1 MQKVKDAEVEQPQIS
16 PFEEVKTMTDIQ
28 ALNILIQAANAAQ
41 GAGAL
46 SVRDSVFVAAAAE
59 LLTKPYVLLKFSAE
73 WCLPCKRIQPL
84 FEKLSNEN

>member
-1 MQKVKDAEVEQPQIS
+1 MQKVKDTEVEQPQTS
-16 PFEEVKTMTDIQ
+16 PFEEVKTMTDTQ

-59 LLTKPYVLLKFSAE
+59 LLTKPFGQNK
-73 WCLPCKRIQPL
+73 K
-84 FEKLSNEN
+84 

>member
-1 MQKVKDAEVEQPQIS
+1 
-16 PFEEVKTMTDIQ
+16 MTDIQ

-59 LLTKPYVLLKFSAE
+59 LLTKPFGQKQ
-73 WCLPCKRIQPL
+73 K
-84 FEKLSNEN
+84 

>member
-1 MQKVKDAEVEQPQIS
+1 MHIEEAPQADPIERTEKLIS
-16 PFEEVKTMTDIQ
+16 PFDEVKSMTEVQ

-59 LLTKPYVLLKFSAE
+59 LLTKP
-73 WCLPCKRIQPL
+73 
-84 FEKLSNEN
+84 FEQKS

>member
-46 SVRDSVFVAAAAE
+46 SVRDSVFVDAAEE
-59 LLTKPYVLLKFSAE
+59 LLTKPFGQKQ
-73 WCLPCKRIQPL
+73 K
-84 FEKLSNEN
+84 